1 VAYLYSIPD
10 PASVSH
16 KERPKKFDPMGM
28 IVTQI
33 VIIVL
38 LLLIL
43 GLFAFDDWRN
53 RKIREIEDR
62 LDQCLTEKEDCEAER
77 E

>member
-1 VAYLYSIPD
+1 
-10 PASVSH
+10 
-16 KERPKKFDPMGM
+16 MGM

-38 LLLIL
+38 LLVIL
-43 GLFAFDDWRN
+43 GLFAFDDRRN

-62 LDQCLTEKEDCEAER
+62 LDQCLTEKQDYEVER